1 MEHNR
6 GKRVDFYK
14 IALKLKRARPSL
26 PCYMA
31 LIFSSKR
38 REVVQ
43 PVEVRARRR
52 RGKEKGRP
60 PPVVERVKLAVGRVV
75 EMVGELTEKGAPKSS
90 KERLKVPE
98 AIRMIAVV
106 RKGLKSTCPR
116 KVPRRGDRLW
126 QTC

>member
-1 MEHNR
+1 M
-6 GKRVDFYK
+6 
-14 IALKLKRARPSL
+14 I
-26 PCYMA
+26 

-52 RGKEKGRP
+52 REKEKGRP
-60 PPVVERVKLAVGRVV
+60 PPVVERVKLAAGRVV
-75 EMVGELTEKGAPKSS
+75 EMVEELTEKGAHKSS

-98 AIRMIAVV
+98 VIRTLAVV
-106 RKGLKSTCPR
+106 RKGLKSTPPR
-116 KVPRRGDRLW
+116 RVPRRGDRPW

>member
-1 MEHNR
+1 M
-6 GKRVDFYK
+6 
-14 IALKLKRARPSL
+14 I
-26 PCYMA
+26 

-52 RGKEKGRP
+52 REKEKGRS
-60 PPVVERVKLAVGRVV
+60 PPVVERVKLAAGRVV
-75 EMVGELTEKGAPKSS
+75 EMVEEVSILTEKGAPKSS

-98 AIRMIAVV
+98 VIRMIAVV

>member
-1 MEHNR
+1 M
-6 GKRVDFYK
+6 
-14 IALKLKRARPSL
+14 I
-26 PCYMA
+26 

-52 RGKEKGRP
+52 REKEKGRP
-60 PPVVERVKLAVGRVV
+60 PPVVERVKLAAGRVV
-75 EMVGELTEKGAPKSS
+75 EMVGELTEKGAHKSS
-90 KERLKVPE
+90 KDRLKVPE